1 MAADDAATALAPP
14 AEMAKSPGVGE
25 LAMPILLALSLG
37 HCLNDLMQSVLTA
50 IYPIIRASFDLSY
63 TQIGLIGAT
72 FSLTGSV
79 LQPIVGYLTD
89 RRPQPYS
96 LAVGMLATLCGLLLL
111 GFASSYGLILLAA
124 GVIGTGSSIF
134 HPEATRIARFASGG
148 RYGLAQSTFQT
159 GGNTG
164 SAIGPLLASQ
174 IVTPYGQASAAWFA
188 VIALFGAWLLTW
200 VGGWYSRWLA
210 THAKSA
216 AKKAAAAVAGL
227 TERQVWG
234 SLGILVA
241 LMFSKFVYLAS
252 LQNYYTLYLIDHFG
266 VSVQS
271 AQLCLFLFLAATAA
285 GTILGG
291 PIGDRIG
298 ARTVILGSILGVLP
312 FTLLLPYASLF
323 WTLVLTVPIGVILAS
338 AFSVIVVYAQSL
350 LPGRVGLI
358 GGLFFGLAFGMSGL
372 AAAGLGKL
380 ADMTSLETVYKIC
393 AFLPA
398 IGLAALWLPKFGG
411 RRQV

>member
-1 MAADDAATALAPP
+1 MAADDAATVAAPAGAAKAASLGGLALP
-14 AEMAKSPGVGE
+14 V
-25 LAMPILLALSLG
+25 LLALSLG

-50 IYPIIRASFDLSY
+50 IYPIIRTSYSLSY
-63 TQIGLIGAT
+63 AQIGLIGAT
-72 FSLTGSV
+72 FSLTASI

-96 LAVGMLATLCGLLLL
+96 LAAAMATTMCGLLLL
-111 GFASSYGLILLAA
+111 GFAPSYGVILLAA

-134 HPEATRIARFASGG
+134 HPESTRIVRYASGG
-148 RYGLAQSTFQT
+148 RYGMAQSLFQT

-164 SAIGPLLASQ
+164 SAIGPLLAAL
-174 IVTPYGQASAAWFA
+174 IVSPNGQTSAAWFA
-188 VIALFGAWLLTW
+188 VVALVGMALLTW
-200 VGGWYSRWLA
+200 VGGWYSQWLA
-210 THAKSA
+210 THAKA
-216 AKKAAAAVAGL
+216 TAKTAAAAVAGL
-227 TERQVWG
+227 TERQVWA
-234 SLGILVA
+234 SIVILIV
-241 LMFSKFVYLAS
+241 LTFSKFVYLSS

-266 VSVQS
+266 VTVQN

-285 GTILGG
+285 GTMLGG

-312 FTLLLPYASLF
+312 FTLLLPYANFF
-323 WTLVLTVPIGVILAS
+323 WTLVLTVPIGIILAS
-338 AFSVIVVYAQSL
+338 AFSVIVVYAQTL

-380 ADMTSLETVYKIC
+380 ADMTSLETVYRIC

-398 IGLAALWLPKFGG
+398 IGLAALWLPNFGG
-411 RRQV
+411 RRG